1 MLKVSYSS
9 SQWQTPPTLK
19 LKLVGGG
26 SDSLRVDNWKVAQ
39 FEEFLTARVKPA
51 VKAAATA

>member
-1 MLKVSYSS
+1 MLKVSYST

-39 FEEFLTARVKPA
+39 FEEFLTERVKPA